1 MRIVSAATIEAAI
14 IEAIGQI
21 SYCPDPGIKPALQRA
36 LKEEHEPLAIDV
48 LNTILENL
56 SAAEED
62 KIPLCQD
69 TGSLVVFAEIGNEVV
84 IEGETLDEIVNN
96 ALIQATQKYGL
107 RRSILNDP
115 LYNRQNSEN
124 NAPAIIH
131 VHLTKNAKI
140 RMVLAQ
146 KGGGAENMSQ
156 LKMMN
161 PSATEDDIISFVV
174 RTVIEAG
181 GRACPPLVI
190 GVGIGGNFED
200 VALLAK
206 RALMRPLGEPNPDPR
221 YAELEHK
228 ILIAVNETGV
238 GAQGL
243 GGKCTAL
250 GVQIEV
256 APCHIASLPVAVNL
270 QCHAHRHIEIEI

>member
-21 SYCPDPGIKPALQRA
+21 SFCPDPGIKPALQRA

-221 YAELEHK
+221 YAELEQK

-238 GAQGL
+238 GTQGL

-250 GVQIEV
+250 GVQIER

>member
-21 SYCPDPGIKPALQRA
+21 SFCPDPGIKPALQRA

-190 GVGIGGNFED
+190 GVGIGGNFEA

-221 YAELEHK
+221 YAELEQK

-238 GAQGL
+238 GTQGL

>member
-250 GVQIEV
+250 GLQIEV

>member
-1 MRIVSAATIEAAI
+1 MRIVSAATIEVAI

-21 SYCPDPGIKPALQRA
+21 SFCPDPGIKPALQRA

-69 TGSLVVFAEIGNEVV
+69 TGSLVVFAEIGNEVI

-131 VHLTKNAKI
+131 VHLTKNSKI
-140 RMVLAQ
+140 RLVLAQ

-228 ILIAVNETGV
+228 IFIAVNETGV
-238 GAQGL
+238 GTQGL